1 MNPKGRPQGGQSN
14 EASATDSDRCEPDL
28 NPRGDRASRRRK
40 RRWPAL
46 IQLALAIGPRAVAL
60 ASAYPAAA
68 LVITAGLL
76 PPFVLAFTLWWA
88 IDAREREPA
97 RWAIRAFTW
106 GVVATFIA
114 GTLNSGFAAWLAP
127 HFPSVPP
134 QQLASVFVAP
144 VVEES
149 LKACCVLFVFLVYPR
164 QFDGVVDGIVYAAL
178 TGLGFELAENFFYH
192 LQAFASGGL
201 PRLEQVAF
209 IRVVIFAAGHAMITT
224 FTGVGVGL
232 ASLSRGRLRKWA
244 LVSTGLGLAITMH
257 ALHNF
262 LLGIE
267 APRHPGLA
275 IALSVGLAWS
285 GNCVWLL
292 VVGFA
297 IRAETRWIRG
307 ELAAEVE
314 QGTLRAEDA
323 VAAGGV
329 IARIRRNMRVYPLH
343 SHHTRLARVELWRL
357 NDLAARLAVAKH
369 RLRASPEDPEL
380 RRLVTEYRTQCRRLT
395 RRLDAGGANESASG
409 RGPGEANPR

>member
-1 MNPKGRPQGGQSN
+1 MV
-14 EASATDSDRCEPDL
+14 SATDSERPEPDL
-28 NPRGDRASRRRK
+28 EPSGDRASRPRK
-40 RRWPAL
+40 RRWPA
-46 IQLALAIGPRAVAL
+46 IVQLAVAFGPRVVAL
-60 ASAYPAAA
+60 AAAYPAAA

-76 PPFVLAFTLWWA
+76 PPLVLAFTLWWV

-97 RWAIRAFTW
+97 RWAMRAFSW
-106 GVVATFIA
+106 GVAATFIA
-114 GTLNSGFAAWLAP
+114 GALNSGLAAWLAP
-127 HFPSVPP
+127 RVPSVPP

-149 LKACCVLFVFLVYPR
+149 LKACCVLFVFLFRPR

-192 LQAFASGGL
+192 LQAFGSGGL
-201 PRLEQVAF
+201 ARLEQVAF

-232 ASLSRGRLRKWA
+232 ASLSRSRLRRWGLGSA
-244 LVSTGLGLAITMH
+244 GLGLAISLH

-267 APRHPGLA
+267 APRHPGLG
-275 IALSVGLAWS
+275 IALSVAVAWC

-292 VVGFA
+292 VVGLA

-314 QGTLRAEDA
+314 QGTLRADDA
-323 VAAGGV
+323 FAAGGV
-329 IARIRRNMRVYPLH
+329 IARIRRNIGVYPLRG
-343 SHHTRLARVELWRL
+343 HHTRLERVRLWRL
-357 NDLAARLAVAKH
+357 DDLAARLAVAKH
-369 RLRASPEDPEL
+369 RLRAAPEDPEL
-380 RRLVTEYRTQCRRLT
+380 QRLVADYRAQCQRLT
-395 RRLDAGGANESASG
+395 RRLD
-409 RGPGEANPR
+409 EARRR